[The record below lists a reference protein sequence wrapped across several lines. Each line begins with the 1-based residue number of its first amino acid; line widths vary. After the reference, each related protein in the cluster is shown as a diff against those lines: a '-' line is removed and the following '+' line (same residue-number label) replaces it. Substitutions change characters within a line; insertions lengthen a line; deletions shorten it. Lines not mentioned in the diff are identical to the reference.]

1 MRVSTKGRYALR
13 IMIDLAEHNTGEYIP
28 LKDISARQG
37 ITIKYME
44 QIIPQ
49 LNKAGYLKSLRGN
62 GGGYRLAK
70 SPESYVV
77 GDILRVMEGPLSPV
91 ACIDGDEVDC
101 QRGQACQTVWFWYGL
116 KDVVDKYV
124 NSFTLADFLSK
135 ETNE

>member
-13 IMIDLAEHNTGEYIP
+13 IMIDLAEHNNGEYIP

-62 GGGYRLAK
+62 GGGYRLA
-70 SPESYVV
+70 
-77 GDILRVMEGPLSPV
+77 
-91 ACIDGDEVDC
+91 
-101 QRGQACQTVWFWYGL
+101 
-116 KDVVDKYV
+116 
-124 NSFTLADFLSK
+124 
-135 ETNE
+135 